1 MKSILAMETEFV
13 STDNVFAGT
22 WMNYDDGKGVV
33 SKFKAGDVVRAHGN
47 WAFPDAVIA
56 GFDNKGNARLL
67 RPYLYVSSVGT
78 TGPVG
83 LTGFE
88 TIDRV
93 PPAMLAEHW
102 TKVGEGRTV

>member
-1 MKSILAMETEFV
+1 MLPSMETEV
-13 STDNVFAGT
+13 VTMDDVFAGT
-22 WMNYDDGKGVV
+22 WMNYDNGKGNVYQ
-33 SKFKAGDVVRAHGN
+33 FKAGDVVRAHGN

-56 GFDNKGNARLL
+56 GFDKNGNARLL

-93 PPAMLAEHW
+93 PPAMLSEHW
-102 TKVGEGRTV
+102 TKVGSGRTV